1 MVTALYIKVRII
13 YEQVGVSTWSKYAKW
28 IYSGMTFFILMLLT
42 YLIPICYHIQMDFKA
57 NFELEQNYLDFFIR
71 TEKDKG
77 ANFHLWLFHNF
88 KLIGLFYGSV
98 YLFLSILFFIV
109 YIKFFSL
116 IDDPKL
122 VGFDEFKDQK

>member
-1 MVTALYIKVRII
+1 
-13 YEQVGVSTWSKYAKW
+13 
-28 IYSGMTFFILMLLT
+28 
-42 YLIPICYHIQMDFKA
+42 MDFKA
-57 NFELEQNYLDFFIR
+57 NFELEQNYLDFFLR